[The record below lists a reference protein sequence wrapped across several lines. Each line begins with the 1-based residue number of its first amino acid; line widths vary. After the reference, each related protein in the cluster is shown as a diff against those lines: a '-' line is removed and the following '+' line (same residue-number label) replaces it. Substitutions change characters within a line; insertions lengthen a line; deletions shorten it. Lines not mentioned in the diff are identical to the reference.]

1 MNIDVNFISNINRF
15 IEEQL
20 SFKRTIDSTKESINE
35 LNKEM
40 TSKVSGAGF
49 AKNLA
54 EDIEIARLK
63 LNRLSSELKKL
74 YAQRREGATPSPQ
87 WTNEMEKL
95 KAKTA
100 TARAELAKLNKEFKE
115 FNAVP
120 KEGGGSNFIQSWGKY
135 LLRYY
140 VAFQGIQMAMQG
152 ISNAYNTLKDFEYAM
167 AGVKAVSGATASE
180 FENLKQKA
188 IALSG
193 TTLFNAVDIAKLEEV
208 YSKAGFT
215 IKQIAAMIE
224 PTLKTATATDDSLEN
239 TSELLGGIIN
249 GFKLNADNT
258 KHIAD
263 VMGLAFNKSMLDLS
277 KFKESMKYVGNIA
290 AEAGFSF
297 EEVSAILMVA
307 SNNMMSGS
315 MAGTAL
321 RQVFNSMLN
330 PTSKFS
336 KAIGGTVYGLEGFMN
351 ALKGLKEKGADLG
364 TMFQITDKRA
374 ANLFNIMMNN
384 TDQLKLFTEQAKNA
398 NGEMDKMAAIKLD
411 TITGKTKE
419 LNGEW
424 QKFLLNLD
432 NKDGRLSGFL
442 KLVLDTASKGVKF
455 LEMWNNPLKYG
466 TDEAQK
472 YLDEEN
478 EKRIQSISA
487 NATAIINSTGE
498 QHRILM
504 DTFSKNYTQARNKYL
519 EAISGKGNLQTARA
533 DLLYYLS
540 LWDEI
545 SKKQTS
551 PTKQKPKELTDE
563 QKKELVKQLK
573 DQGEYN
579 KALIEEEQIKN
590 NKLLEQQNQRIE
602 EQKNIG
608 KKSYEE
614 QLSEAKEYGN
624 KLILSNQEINQQEY
638 LSEYNDKLNLIERLH
653 YLDQKSKGQELEQ
666 VKSDYEYKNKLDKSA
681 YNTAVEI
688 AQKNNES
695 TKVLDE
701 NYKRDRL
708 KSDEDYFAKKND
720 INNKYLNI
728 DYKIPSISE
737 SLKKQLDDE
746 NKDIGKVFEDEGER
760 LQQLWANNVKDIIA
774 KNKEKKEISFIG
786 NLLGLDKEGDSEM
799 TSLLNDFTSKFN
811 SYVDQWVEGYQKV
824 VDAKN
829 RMVDEAQ
836 SALDTEIELN
846 KQGFATNVGL
856 KQKELADLKAKR
868 DAALEDQRQAY
879 KAQMALEVAMQ
890 IATTTTALVR
900 LIGEEIKNKG
910 ILGLVTGAA
919 GIVSLFAII
928 QSYKSKAAS
937 TFERGGMGVLQG
949 KSHAEGGISFGDGLE
964 AQGGESWAIFNRNA
978 TNKNLPLIKNMVYT
992 INNDKIVIN
1001 KDVATKLGD
1010 TTVVYDS
1017 PYMKRIYDYISA
1029 NKTESK
1035 IEYGDGFR
1043 IEHFGNHTKK
1053 IFYN

>member
-1 MNIDVNFISNINRF
+1 MNIDVNFISNINKF

-87 WTNEMEKL
+87 WTNEMDKL

-120 KEGGGSNFIQSWGKY
+120 KKGGGSNFIQSWGKY

-384 TDQLKLFTEQAKNA
+384 TDQLKLFTKQAKNA
-398 NGEMDKMAAIKLD
+398 NGEMDKMAAIKMD
-411 TITGKTKE
+411 TLTGQTARF
-419 LNGEW
+419 NGEW
-424 QKFLLNLD
+424 KKLILTMG
-432 NKDGRLSGFL
+432 KGTGFFKEL
-442 KLVLDTASKGVKF
+442 MGGLADAIDVVTAGSLRYNESLVLI
-455 LEMWNNPLKYG
+455 NN
-466 TDEAQK
+466 Q
-472 YLDEEN
+472 
-478 EKRIQSISA
+478 Q
-487 NATAIINSTGE
+487 
-498 QHRILM
+498 
-504 DTFSKNYTQARNKYL
+504 
-519 EAISGKGNLQTARA
+519 
-533 DLLYYLS
+533 
-540 LWDEI
+540 
-545 SKKQTS
+545 
-551 PTKQKPKELTDE
+551 
-563 QKKELVKQLK
+563 VKQRKHISDSLEVYESLAK
-573 DQGEYN
+573 KVGKTVAE
-579 KALIEEEQIKN
+579 N
-590 NKLLEQQNQRIE
+590 NKLSTAISILQLYFDD
-602 EQKNIG
+602 NII
-608 KKSYEE
+608 K
-614 QLSEAKEYGN
+614 
-624 KLILSNQEINQQEY
+624 INE
-638 LSEYNDKLNLIERLH
+638 
-653 YLDQKSKGQELEQ
+653 
-666 VKSDYEYKNKLDKSA
+666 
-681 YNTAVEI
+681 
-688 AQKNNES
+688 
-695 TKVLDE
+695 
-701 NYKRDRL
+701 
-708 KSDEDYFAKKND
+708 
-720 INNKYLNI
+720 
-728 DYKIPSISE
+728 
-737 SLKKQLDDE
+737 
-746 NKDIGKVFEDEGER
+746 
-760 LQQLWANNVKDIIA
+760 
-774 KNKEKKEISFIG
+774 
-786 NLLGLDKEGDSEM
+786 
-799 TSLLNDFTSKFN
+799 
-811 SYVDQWVEGYQKV
+811 
-824 VDAKN
+824 
-829 RMVDEAQ
+829 
-836 SALDTEIELN
+836 
-846 KQGFATNVGL
+846 
-856 KQKELADLKAKR
+856 
-868 DAALEDQRQAY
+868 
-879 KAQMALEVAMQ
+879 
-890 IATTTTALVR
+890 
-900 LIGEEIKNKG
+900 
-910 ILGLVTGAA
+910 
-919 GIVSLFAII
+919 
-928 QSYKSKAAS
+928 
-937 TFERGGMGVLQG
+937 
-949 KSHAEGGISFGDGLE
+949 
-964 AQGGESWAIFNRNA
+964 
-978 TNKNLPLIKNMVYT
+978 
-992 INNDKIVIN
+992 
-1001 KDVATKLGD
+1001 
-1010 TTVVYDS
+1010 
-1017 PYMKRIYDYISA
+1017 
-1029 NKTESK
+1029 
-1035 IEYGDGFR
+1035 
-1043 IEHFGNHTKK
+1043 
-1053 IFYN
+1053 